1 MTMVPRRLLST
12 LRCGAAAVECA
23 ITLPVVLFVLFAML
37 DLGLA
42 TIRYNALAA
51 AARCIAREAI
61 LHGSLAPAA
70 TGSWGVNEF
79 IGTAADGAPMT
90 KPLSRILPTMEA
102 DEVGVRVAWPD
113 GANSPRSRVQ
123 VELMYQHDSVA
134 PGLALWGP
142 IDLRAETTMHIVN

>member
-1 MTMVPRRLLST
+1 
-12 LRCGAAAVECA
+12 
-23 ITLPVVLFVLFAML
+23 
-37 DLGLA
+37 
-42 TIRYNALAA
+42 
-51 AARCIAREAI
+51 
-61 LHGSLAPAA
+61 
-70 TGSWGVNEF
+70 
-79 IGTAADGAPMT
+79 MT

-123 VELMYQHDSVA
+123 VELTYQHDSVA

>member
-1 MTMVPRRLLST
+1 MTMVPRRSLST
-12 LRCGAAAVECA
+12 FRSGAAAVECA
-23 ITLPVVLFVLFAML
+23 ITLPVVMFVLFAML

-79 IGTAADGAPMT
+79 SGTAADGAPMT
-90 KPLSRILPTMEA
+90 ISLSGILPTMEA

-113 GANSPRSRVQ
+113 GDNSPRSRVK
-123 VELMYQHDSVA
+123 VDLTYQHHSVA

>member
-1 MTMVPRRLLST
+1 MTMVPRRSLST
-12 LRCGAAAVECA
+12 LRSGAAAVECA
-23 ITLPVVLFVLFAML
+23 ITLPVVMFVLFAML

-79 IGTAADGAPMT
+79 IGTGADGAPMT
-90 KPLSRILPTMEA
+90 TSLAGILPTMEA
-102 DEVGVRVAWPD
+102 EDVGVRITWPD
-113 GANSPRSRVQ
+113 GGNSPRSRVQ
-123 VELMYQHDSVA
+123 VELTYHHDSVA
-134 PGLALWGP
+134 PGLASRGP
-142 IDLRAETTMHIVN
+142 IVLRAATTMHIVN

>member
-1 MTMVPRRLLST
+1 MTKVLRRSRST
-12 LRCGAAAVECA
+12 LRTGAAAVECA
-23 ITLPVVLFVLFAML
+23 ITLPVVMFVLFAML

-61 LHGSLAPAA
+61 LRGSLAPAA

-79 IGTAADGAPMT
+79 IGTAADGAPQT
-90 KPLSRILPTMEA
+90 TSLAGILPTMEA
-102 DEVGVRVAWPD
+102 DDVGVRMTWPD
-113 GANSPRSRVQ
+113 GDNSPRSRVH
-123 VELMYQHDSVA
+123 VELTYQHDSVA
-134 PGLALWGP
+134 PGIAAWGP

>member
-1 MTMVPRRLLST
+1 MTMVPRRSLST

-79 IGTAADGAPMT
+79 IGTAMDGTPMT
-90 KPLSRILPTMEA
+90 TSLVGILPTMEA
-102 DEVGVRVAWPD
+102 EDVGVRITWPD
-113 GANSPRSRVQ
+113 GGNSPRSRVH
-123 VELMYQHDSVA
+123 VELTYQHDSVA